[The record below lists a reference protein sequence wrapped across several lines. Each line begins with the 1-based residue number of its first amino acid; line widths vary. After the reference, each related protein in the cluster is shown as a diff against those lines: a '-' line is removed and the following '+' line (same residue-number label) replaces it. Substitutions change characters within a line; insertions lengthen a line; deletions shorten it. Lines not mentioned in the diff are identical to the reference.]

1 MCVCMYDDIVCR
13 EDREREGRE
22 EKKRGVGEK
31 GEKRD
36 HKKMVIFVL
45 SDLC

>member
-22 EKKRGVGEK
+22 EKKRGVGKK
-31 GEKRD
+31 GRKETTKTWSYL
-36 HKKMVIFVL
+36 F
-45 SDLC
+45 